1 MGASN
6 VSMSQLEFI
15 FIIASL
21 MSLVALATD
30 AMLPALGYMAQDF
43 GVDGN
48 AIQLVVTSVFVGH
61 ALGQLVYGPVSDT
74 YGRKRSIFVG
84 LGIFC
89 VGSLISVWANSLE
102 MMLVGRFL
110 QGFGASGPRVMVV
123 ALVRDSF
130 SGAAMARIMSFAM
143 TLFMA
148 VPIMAP
154 LLGQGILLV
163 GPWSWI
169 FGFYVMFAVIMFT
182 WVYLRLDETLKPEN
196 RLSLHPKKLW
206 HTMLR
211 VLLNPIAAGYS
222 IVAGLGFGA
231 FLGYLSSSQQIF
243 QQLYGVGDAF
253 PIYFSVLV
261 TPTIVA
267 SLLNAKLVLRF
278 GMYPLVQM
286 SNVIT
291 GTACL
296 AFYIYAQSLAAG
308 PSLGQFMA
316 LCSIIFFGVGFQF
329 GNVNALAMEP
339 LGKLAGMGASV
350 VGSSSTLVAVPIGM
364 WVGMSYDGSVLPLA
378 FGFAVASWTA
388 FMVML
393 YLNSLHR
400 SPA

>member
-1 MGASN
+1 
-6 VSMSQLEFI
+6 MSQREFI

-74 YGRKRSIFVG
+74 YGRKCSIFVG

-291 GTACL
+291 GAACL

-316 LCSIIFFGVGFQF
+316 LFGIIFFGVGFQF

-364 WVGMSYDGSVLPLA
+364 WVGMSYDGSVLPLV
-378 FGFAVASWTA
+378 FGFAVASWAA
-388 FMVML
+388 FMIML

>member
-1 MGASN
+1 
-6 VSMSQLEFI
+6 
-15 FIIASL
+15 
-21 MSLVALATD
+21 
-30 AMLPALGYMAQDF
+30 
-43 GVDGN
+43 
-48 AIQLVVTSVFVGH
+48 
-61 ALGQLVYGPVSDT
+61 
-74 YGRKRSIFVG
+74 
-84 LGIFC
+84 
-89 VGSLISVWANSLE
+89 

-261 TPTIVA
+261 HRRLWRRYST
-267 SLLNAKLVLRF
+267 
-278 GMYPLVQM
+278 
-286 SNVIT
+286 
-291 GTACL
+291 
-296 AFYIYAQSLAAG
+296 QS
-308 PSLGQFMA
+308 
-316 LCSIIFFGVGFQF
+316 
-329 GNVNALAMEP
+329 
-339 LGKLAGMGASV
+339 
-350 VGSSSTLVAVPIGM
+350 
-364 WVGMSYDGSVLPLA
+364 
-378 FGFAVASWTA
+378 
-388 FMVML
+388 
-393 YLNSLHR
+393 
-400 SPA
+400 